1 MAATEKRPP
10 VVTAGASG
18 TSFGQNDGPDGTEHN
33 RKQAAAP
40 FWREALKIHPA
51 ADLFPRMPLEEL
63 LELGK
68 DIKQHGLQ
76 TPIVYSDRD
85 LSGDGVAGPAEYFLI
100 DGISRLD
107 AMETVGLEVEL
118 KFDRGGRLQMRVVG
132 LSEEAPVVPDPIY
145 CGGDPYEYVISANI
159 RRRHLTKE
167 QQADRIVAVLAKR
180 TERLNLS
187 QSVTRGEA
195 GRLAGSTK
203 NPLKSAAVAEG
214 AKHDISES
222 TIKRSLA
229 KLKPST
235 AAGAR
240 RGAARP
246 PPRPARQPAAVPPL
260 DSRSWSVAAEKDKK
274 QPVGSPS
281 ARERLLSAI
290 GYDDWWHCA
299 PEAFRERARRE
310 LLATPSAPAGEIA
323 NDLIGAA
330 KDDPMAIPAALK
342 RTPPTDRFGRPR
354 PEPGSLLKGANK

>member
-1 MAATEKRPP
+1 M
-10 VVTAGASG
+10 TASQPEPK
-18 TSFGQNDGPDGTEHN
+18 SWND
-33 RKQAAAP
+33 
-40 FWREALKIHPA
+40 ALKIHPA
-51 ADLFPRMPLEEL
+51 ADLFPRMSPEEL

-76 TPIVYSDRD
+76 TPIVYSNRD
-85 LSGDGVAGPAEYFLI
+85 LSGDGSAGPPEYFLI

-118 KFDRGGRLQMRVVG
+118 KFDRGGRLLMRVVG
-132 LSEEAPVVPDPIY
+132 LSEAAPDVPDPIH
-145 CGGDPYEYVISANI
+145 CVGDPYEYVISANI

-203 NPLKSAAVAEG
+203 DPLKTAAVAEG
-214 AKHDISES
+214 AKHGISKG

-229 KLKPST
+229 KLRPST
-235 AAGAR
+235 AAEAR
-240 RGAARP
+240 RGTARP
-246 PPRPARQPAAVPPL
+246 SLRPARQPAAVPPL
-260 DSRSWSVAAEKDKK
+260 DSRSWSQAAEKDKK
-274 QPVGSPS
+274 QSVGSPS
-281 ARERLLSAI
+281 ARERFLSAI
-290 GYDDWWHCA
+290 GYDDWWRCA

-310 LLATPSAPAGEIA
+310 LLATPCAPAGEIA

-330 KDDPMAIPAALK
+330 KDDPLAIPAALK
-342 RTPPTDRFGRPR
+342 REPPIDRFGRPR
-354 PEPGSLLKGANK
+354 PEPGSHLKGAKK